1 LENHVI
7 SNPVRILTSVALAA
21 LIVGCKLNVIVPPG
35 GTVAL
40 GEGSPSECPEA
51 SVCEIDVSEADFSE
65 AFTAI
70 PNPGYKFVRW
80 QGGKGFQCGDSTNNE
95 CVVKF
100 NGSDFYIALT
110 ATRRTG
116 YVMPVF
122 KDVGVDTDDDGQ
134 KDFKD
139 LDDDNDG
146 INDTEEDGRCT
157 LNADPVCGTG
167 DAIVEDNL
175 VPVRAAGKEWAQVDL
190 FLGLSWNDISAV
202 CPIGICKDGGKL
214 NGHDMTGWTW
224 ARASGVNELFNCY
237 GVTPAHSGPSRRE
250 LAGGDTWSTNFF
262 RAGWRRT
269 FSATFLFYTNG
280 VTAIRIDSNT
290 AYRAF
295 MAWQDDYGDI
305 SDTSMVV
312 QRAYGNPNKGAWFFR
327 PI

>member
-21 LIVGCKLNVIVPPG
+21 LMVGCKLNVIVPPG
-35 GTVAL
+35 GAVAL

-51 SVCEIDVSEADFSE
+51 SVCEIDVTEANFSE
-65 AFTAI
+65 EFTAI

-139 LDDDNDG
+139 PDDDNDG
-146 INDTEEDGRCT
+146 IDDTEEDERCT

-167 DAIVEDNL
+167 DPIVEDNL
-175 VPVRAAGKEWAQVDL
+175 VPVRAAGKEWAQVGL
-190 FLGLSWNDISAV
+190 FRSLSWNQINAV
-202 CPIGICKDGGKL
+202 CPQGNCRDGGVL
-214 NGHDMTGWTW
+214 NGWDMTGWTW
-224 ARASGVNELFNCY
+224 ASVDDLNAVFNNY
-237 GVTPAHSGPSRRE
+237 LVRPPFEGPSNTSLLNSPWAAAFFDDGWKRTGGSFTWGSVRE
-250 LAGGDTWSTNFF
+250 LLNADVALS
-262 RAGWRRT
+262 
-269 FSATFLFYTNG
+269 
-280 VTAIRIDSNT
+280 
-290 AYRAF
+290 AF
-295 MAWQDDYGDI
+295 MQIQDEFTDSVKTNNERGVDFQL
-305 SDTSMVV
+305 STM
-312 QRAYGNPNKGAWFFR
+312 GAWFYR
-327 PI
+327 Q